1 MENPPLSNN
10 AKNLSFVRVTQATE
24 FIFCAI
30 EILSQIKGTDTY
42 KDIVENKKNPR
53 KFQMFL

>member
-1 MENPPLSNN
+1 MSNN

-24 FIFCAI
+24 FIFCSI